1 MQIFL
6 RAATSS
12 GKTSLFLTIAASA
25 LEPFDADD
33 QPASLKTQDVNT
45 YLDLNAYVNGYNPI
59 NKTHIPVK
67 NGYAVDGPQNL
78 PRLGHPEGCSV

>member
-25 LEPFDADD
+25 LEPFDADH
-33 QPASLKTQDVNT
+33 QPAFLKTQDVNT
-45 YLDLNAYVNGYNPI
+45 YLDLNAYVNGYNPR
-59 NKTHIPVK
+59 IPVK